1 MNNLPKYNDF
11 KDSLVAFID
20 ILGFNE
26 KVLNINS
33 ENEFSYISNLLYSLQ
48 ETAKNYS
55 EDNNIFNEYEITAI
69 SDSLIISV
77 PYNNPI
83 CTYGMLVILHN
94 LQYELLATNFKTL
107 IRGYIARGKVYHKNG
122 LIFGEGYSKAYEG
135 ERTILGAPR
144 IVLDQIIVQ
153 EGKKTIASNKNKNNL
168 SAFDYIL
175 EDKLDGNYF
184 IDYLNPIGRQL
195 GLSKIQLLE
204 ERNSIKLFIE
214 ASLIEF
220 SNNEKIKSKYEWLE
234 NYFCNCE
241 KYYTLN

>member
-20 ILGFNE
+20 ILGFNG
-26 KVLNINS
+26 KVLNMNS

-55 EDNNIFNEYEITAI
+55 EDNSIFNEYEITAI

-77 PYNNPI
+77 PYSNPI

-122 LIFGEGYSKAYEG
+122 FIFGEGYSKAYDG
-135 ERTILGAPR
+135 ERSIGGAPR

-153 EGKKTIASNKNKNNL
+153 EGKKVIASNKNENNL

-184 IDYLNPIGRQL
+184 IDYLNPIGSQS

-214 ASLIEF
+214 AALIEF
-220 SNNEKIKSKYEWLE
+220 SNNERIKNKYKWLE
-234 NYFCNCE
+234 NYFYNCE
-241 KYYTLN
+241 KYYR